1 VAGSIL
7 QTVGLQELIVDS
19 EEAYEALALK
29 IYQDRAYHQQLK
41 QRVKDGIAHGPLYNA
56 ETYTRHFERALIE
69 VYERQ
74 REGCKPQDLDVATLQ
89 TAALA
94 D

>member
-19 EEAYEALALK
+19 EETYEALALK
-29 IYQDRAYHQQLK
+29 IYHDRAYHQQLT

-74 REGCKPQDLDVATLQ
+74 REGAKPQDLDVAELRS
-89 TAALA
+89 AALA
-94 D
+94 